1 MRILISNDDG
11 VEAQGIA
18 ALTQVAAQFGEVIV
32 VAPDRQRSA
41 SSHGISLHRR
51 LRVAKAQVAGA
62 KAAYAVSGTPVD
74 CCKWALATIH
84 PETPFDLVLSGINA
98 GANLATDVLYSGTVA
113 IAGEAA
119 LQGVKA
125 IALSHVGP
133 PFDFAAAAQASAEV
147 VRMLMPVAF
156 PADTFISVNIPYVG
170 EGKVWR
176 QEDVIWTKLGVRRYH
191 DVFTPEL
198 DADGEQVYRY
208 GGDIIDEI
216 GKGLVD
222 LGVVRSGRISLT
234 PLRYR
239 FTDESFLAEWTNEI

>member
-11 VEAQGIA
+11 VQAQGLA
-18 ALTQVAAQFGEVIV
+18 ALTKMASHIGEVIV

-51 LRVAKAQVAGA
+51 LRVEQVQVTGA
-62 KAAYAVSGTPVD
+62 RAAYAVSGTPVD

-84 PETPFDLVLSGINA
+84 PEMPFDLVLSGINA

-133 PFDFAAAAQASAEV
+133 PFDFSSAAQASAEI
-147 VRMLMPVAF
+147 VRMLMPIDF
-156 PADTFISVNIPYVG
+156 PADTFVSVNIPYVG
-170 EGKVWR
+170 EGRMWR
-176 QEDVIWTKLGVRRYH
+176 QEDAVWTKLGVRRYH

-198 DADGEQVYRY
+198 DADGQQVYRY
-208 GGDIIDEI
+208 GGDMIDEI
-216 GKGLVD
+216 GDGSVD
-222 LGVVRSGRISLT
+222 LGVVRSGRISMT

-239 FTDESFLAEWTNEI
+239 FTDESFLSQWTNEI